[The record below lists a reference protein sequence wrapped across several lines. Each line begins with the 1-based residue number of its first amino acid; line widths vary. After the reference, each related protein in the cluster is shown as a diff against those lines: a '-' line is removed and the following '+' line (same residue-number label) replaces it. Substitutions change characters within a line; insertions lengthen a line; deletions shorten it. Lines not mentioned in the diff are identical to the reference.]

1 MIRRSAD
8 DALEALKVADE
19 ASELCKSA
27 WDAVAR
33 LGDEDDLDLGALRGF
48 AEEYRDVCA
57 EMAEQAVIW
66 QGAVEEILM
75 DQAASFEVALRRAK
89 RKYRREH
96 RARGTSARR

>member
-48 AEEYRDVCA
+48 A
-57 EMAEQAVIW
+57 MAEQAVIW